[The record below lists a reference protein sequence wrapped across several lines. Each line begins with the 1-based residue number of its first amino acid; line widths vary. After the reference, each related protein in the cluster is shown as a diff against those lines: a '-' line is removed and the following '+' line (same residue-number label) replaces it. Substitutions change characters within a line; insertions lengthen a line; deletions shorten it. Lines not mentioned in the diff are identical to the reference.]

1 MVLGLLLLPR
11 GLSENLI
18 LAVFFLNSVS
28 FFFFF
33 KGLPESLVSLET
45 NLIF

>member
-1 MVLGLLLLPR
+1 MVLSLLLQPR

-18 LAVFFLNSVS
+18 LAVFFFNSVS
-28 FFFFF
+28 FG
-33 KGLPESLVSLET
+33 GLPESLVSLET